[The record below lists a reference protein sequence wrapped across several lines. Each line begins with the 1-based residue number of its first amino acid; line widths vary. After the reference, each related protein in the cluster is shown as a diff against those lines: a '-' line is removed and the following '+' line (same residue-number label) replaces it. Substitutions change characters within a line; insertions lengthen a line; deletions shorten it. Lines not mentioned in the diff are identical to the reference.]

1 MTKLLNTVLD
11 RPSLVDLI
19 SISVFIAF
27 GGCLGFGLASVIQ
40 IDGFRSLFITVAEI
54 CMR

>member
-1 MTKLLNTVLD
+1 MIKLFGIPLD

-19 SISVFIAF
+19 FISVFVAF
-27 GGCLGFGLASVIQ
+27 GVCLGFLLASVIQ
-40 IDGFRSLFITVAEI
+40 FDGFRPLFITVAEI

>member
-1 MTKLLNTVLD
+1 MTKLTGIALD

-19 SISVFIAF
+19 FIVLLVTF
-27 GGCLGFGLASVIQ
+27 GGCLGFALASVIQ
-40 IDGFRSLFITVAEI
+40 IDGARSLFITVAEI